1 VTALVHGWR
10 GGVLVASHD
19 RALLEHM
26 DRIVELTPMGVRAFG
41 GGWSAF
47 AAARAAERARAA
59 AEVERAGDAL
69 RGAEAGAQRV

>member
-1 VTALVHGWR
+1 
-10 GGVLVASHD
+10 
-19 RALLEHM
+19 
-26 DRIVELTPMGVRAFG
+26 VRAFG

-69 RGAEAGAQRV
+69 RGAEAGAQRVQERQARRDRAGRVYAASGSAPKILLGRQKERAE